1 MRLLKC
7 PKCGEMFSDTYKT
20 CPFCQE
26 DEERHSSKPVK
37 SAGHRTGGGRAKPKV
52 GGGVVI
58 VCLVLVLG
66 LTAYTIF
73 GNQITAFFTGEKDA
87 PTPEPAVLTMNKT
100 SVELTVGSSFAL
112 TVSGADKVAFSS
124 SDEAVAT
131 VSANGTVQAVSTG
144 SAVITASAADT
155 TATCRVAV
163 TAAVDQPT
171 DPVTPDVP
179 DTPVTPDTPDTP
191 SKSLTLRSI
200 FQDEGTSIGEEFS
213 IAPGQEVPMVVD
225 GTDSVVTW
233 KIDDSSVATISADG
247 VVTGVSSDASKVT
260 TMTATVDGQTLTCNV
275 RGGGTN

>member
-37 SAGHRTGGGRAKPKV
+37 SAGRRTGGGRAKPKV

-66 LTAYTIF
+66 LAAYTIF

-112 TVSGADKVAFSS
+112 TVSGADKVAFTS

-171 DPVTPDVP
+171 DPVTPD
-179 DTPVTPDTPDTP
+179 TP
-191 SKSLTLRSI
+191 SDLAIYSVY
-200 FQDEGTSIGEEFS
+200 G
-213 IAPGQEVPMVVD
+213 
-225 GTDSVVTW
+225 DSVVTDVTIKAGEEALMEVQGTDSTATW
-233 KIDDSSVATISADG
+233 SIEDSSIATVDSSGMVKGVASG
-247 VVTGVSSDASKVT
+247 ET
-260 TMTATVDGQTLTCNV
+260 TLTATVDGQTLTCKV
-275 RGGGTN
+275 RVN

>member
-37 SAGHRTGGGRAKPKV
+37 NAGHRTGGGRAKPKV

-66 LTAYTIF
+66 LAAYTIF

-163 TAAVDQPT
+163 TAAVDQP
-171 DPVTPDVP
+171 
-179 DTPVTPDTPDTP
+179 DTP
-191 SKSLTLRSI
+191 SDLVIYSVY
-200 FQDEGTSIGEEFS
+200 GESVVTDVTVE
-213 IAPGQEVPMVVD
+213 AGKEALMEVQ
-225 GTDSVVTW
+225 GTDSTVTW
-233 KIDDSSVATISADG
+233 SIEDSSIATVDSSGMVKGVASG
-247 VVTGVSSDASKVT
+247 VT
-260 TMTATVDGQTLTCNV
+260 TLTATVDGQTLTCKVRVNV
-275 RGGGTN
+275 KDN

>member
-37 SAGHRTGGGRAKPKV
+37 NAGHRTGGGRAKPKV

-66 LTAYTIF
+66 LAAYTIF

-171 DPVTPDVP
+171 DPVTPDTPSTNTLFLQSSGGLTGQFSMDPGETASVEVVGSSA
-179 DTPVTPDTPDTP
+179 PVTWSSSD
-191 SKSLTLRSI
+191 S
-200 FQDEGTSIGEEFS
+200 Q
-213 IAPGQEVPMVVD
+213 IATVD
-225 GTDSVVTW
+225 AS
-233 KIDDSSVATISADG
+233 G
-247 VVTGVSSDASKVT
+247 VVTAVSSGKAIITASVE
-260 TMTATVDGQTLTCNV
+260 GQTLTIEV
-275 RGGGTN
+275 LVW

>member
-66 LTAYTIF
+66 LAAYTIF

-171 DPVTPDVP
+171 DPVTPDTP

-191 SKSLTLRSI
+191 SDLAIYSAYGKN
-200 FQDEGTSIGEEFS
+200 
-213 IAPGQEVPMVVD
+213 VVTD
-225 GTDSVVTW
+225 VTIEAGKEALMKVQGTDSAVTW
-233 KIDDSSVATISADG
+233 SIADSAIATVDSSGMVKGVASG
-247 VVTGVSSDASKVT
+247 VT
-260 TMTATVDGQTLTCNV
+260 TLTATVDGQTLTCIV
-275 RGGGTN
+275 RVN

>member
-37 SAGHRTGGGRAKPKV
+37 NAGRRTGGGRAKPKV

-66 LTAYTIF
+66 LAAYTIF

-171 DPVTPDVP
+171 DPVTPD
-179 DTPVTPDTPDTP
+179 TP
-191 SKSLTLRSI
+191 SDLVIYSAYGKNVVTDVTI
-200 FQDEGTSIGEEFS
+200 KAGEE
-213 IAPGQEVPMVVD
+213 ALMEVQ
-225 GTDSVVTW
+225 GTDSTVTW
-233 KIDDSSVATISADG
+233 SIADSSIATVDSSGMVKGVASG
-247 VVTGVSSDASKVT
+247 ET
-260 TMTATVDGQTLTCNV
+260 TLTATVDGQTLTCIVRVNV
-275 RGGGTN
+275 KDN

>member
-37 SAGHRTGGGRAKPKV
+37 SAGRRTGGGRAKPKV

-66 LTAYTIF
+66 LAAYTIF

-131 VSANGTVQAVSTG
+131 VSANGTVQAVSEG

-163 TAAVDQPT
+163 TAAVDQP
-171 DPVTPDVP
+171 
-179 DTPVTPDTPDTP
+179 DTPTGKNLV
-191 SKSLTLRSI
+191 LQSI
-200 FQDEGTSIGEEFS
+200 YESRGQFSFNVGET
-213 IAPGQEVPMVVD
+213 APLEVD
-225 GTDSVVTW
+225 GTDATVTW
-233 KIDDSSVATISADG
+233 SSSDSQIATVDASG
-247 VVTGVSSDASKVT
+247 VVTAVSSGKAIITASVE
-260 TMTATVDGQTLTCNV
+260 GQTLTIEALV
-275 RGGGTN
+275 R

>member
-37 SAGHRTGGGRAKPKV
+37 SAGRRTGGARAKPKV

-66 LTAYTIF
+66 LAAYTIF

-155 TATCRVAV
+155 TAPCRVAV
-163 TAAVDQPT
+163 TAAVDQP
-171 DPVTPDVP
+171 
-179 DTPVTPDTPDTP
+179 DTPVTPDTPAGKDL
-191 SKSLTLRSI
+191 SLKAFGSEVTVQFS
-200 FQDEGTSIGEEFS
+200 FKVGET
-213 IAPGQEVPMVVD
+213 VPLEVD
-225 GTDSVVTW
+225 GTDATVTW
-233 KIDDSSVATISADG
+233 SSSDSQIATVDASG
-247 VVTGVSSDASKVT
+247 VVTAVSSGKT
-260 TMTATVDGQTLTCNV
+260 TITAAVDGQTLTIEALV
-275 RGGGTN
+275 W

>member
-37 SAGHRTGGGRAKPKV
+37 SAGRRTGGGRAKPKV

-66 LTAYTIF
+66 LAAYTIF

-179 DTPVTPDTPDTP
+179 SDLVIYSVYGGSVVTDVTI
-191 SKSLTLRSI
+191 KA
-200 FQDEGTSIGEEFS
+200 GEE
-213 IAPGQEVPMVVD
+213 ALMEVQ
-225 GTDSVVTW
+225 GTDSTATW
-233 KIDDSSVATISADG
+233 SIEDSSIATVDSSGMVKGVASG
-247 VVTGVSSDASKVT
+247 ET
-260 TMTATVDGQTLTCNV
+260 TLTATVDGQTLTCKV
-275 RGGGTN
+275 RVN

>member
-1 MRLLKC
+1 MKN
-7 PKCGEMFSDTYKT
+7 
-20 CPFCQE
+20 
-26 DEERHSSKPVK
+26 
-37 SAGHRTGGGRAKPKV
+37 AGHRTGGGRAKPKV

-66 LTAYTIF
+66 LAAYTIF

-171 DPVTPDVP
+171 DPVTPDTP
-179 DTPVTPDTPDTP
+179 DAPVTPDTPSDLAIYSAYGKNVVTDVTIELGKP
-191 SKSLTLRSI
+191 APMKVQGTESAVTWSI
-200 FQDEGTSIGEEFS
+200 ADTSI
-213 IAPGQEVPMVVD
+213 ATV
-225 GTDSVVTW
+225 
-233 KIDDSSVATISADG
+233 DSSG
-247 VVTGVSSDASKVT
+247 MVTGVAVGDT
-260 TMTATVDGQTLTCNV
+260 TLTATVDGQTLTCTIRIN
-275 RGGGTN
+275 

>member
-37 SAGHRTGGGRAKPKV
+37 NAGHRTGGGRAKPKV

-66 LTAYTIF
+66 LAAYTIF
-73 GNQITAFFTGEKDA
+73 GNQITAFFTSEKDA

-100 SVELTVGSSFAL
+100 NVELTVGSSFAL

-171 DPVTPDVP
+171 DPVTPDTP
-179 DTPVTPDTPDTP
+179 DTPVTPDTPTGKD
-191 SKSLTLRSI
+191 LVLQSI
-200 FQDEGTSIGEEFS
+200 YGSRGQFSFNVGET
-213 IAPGQEVPMVVD
+213 APLEVD
-225 GTDSVVTW
+225 GTDATVTW
-233 KIDDSSVATISADG
+233 SSSDSQIATVDASG
-247 VVTGVSSDASKVT
+247 VVTAVSSGKAIITASVE
-260 TMTATVDGQTLTCNV
+260 GQTLTIEALV
-275 RGGGTN
+275 W

>member
-66 LTAYTIF
+66 LAAYTIF
-73 GNQITAFFTGEKDA
+73 GNQITAFFAGEKDA

-171 DPVTPDVP
+171 DPI
-179 DTPVTPDTPDTP
+179 TPDTP
-191 SKSLTLRSI
+191 STNTLFLQSSGGLTGQFSM
-200 FQDEGTSIGEEFS
+200 DPGETASVEVVGS
-213 IAPGQEVPMVVD
+213 SAP
-225 GTDSVVTW
+225 VTW
-233 KIDDSSVATISADG
+233 SSSDSQIATVDASGI
-247 VVTGVSSDASKVT
+247 VTGVSSGLAII
-260 TMTATVDGQTLTCNV
+260 TAVVDGRTLTIQV
-275 RGGGTN
+275 LIW

>member
-37 SAGHRTGGGRAKPKV
+37 NAGHRTGGGRAKPKV

-66 LTAYTIF
+66 LAAYTIF

-163 TAAVDQPT
+163 TAAVDQP
-171 DPVTPDVP
+171 DNPVTP
-179 DTPVTPDTPDTP
+179 DTPVTPSTPTGKD
-191 SKSLTLRSI
+191 LVLQSI
-200 FQDEGTSIGEEFS
+200 YGSRGQFSFNVGET
-213 IAPGQEVPMVVD
+213 APLEVD
-225 GTDSVVTW
+225 GTDATVTW
-233 KIDDSSVATISADG
+233 SSSDSQIATVDASG
-247 VVTGVSSDASKVT
+247 VVTAVSSGKAIITASVE
-260 TMTATVDGQTLTCNV
+260 GQTLTIEALV
-275 RGGGTN
+275 R

>member
-37 SAGHRTGGGRAKPKV
+37 SAGRRTGGGRAKPKV

-66 LTAYTIF
+66 LAAYTIF

-163 TAAVDQPT
+163 TAAVDQP
-171 DPVTPDVP
+171 
-179 DTPVTPDTPDTP
+179 DTP
-191 SKSLTLRSI
+191 SDLAIYSVN
-200 FQDEGTSIGEEFS
+200 G
-213 IAPGQEVPMVVD
+213 
-225 GTDSVVTW
+225 DSVVTDVTIIAGEEALMEVQGTDSAVTW
-233 KIDDSSVATISADG
+233 SIADSSIATVDSSGMVKGVASGKTDL
-247 VVTGVSSDASKVT
+247 
-260 TMTATVDGQTLTCNV
+260 TATVDGQTLTCIV
-275 RGGGTN
+275 RVIVKDN

>member
-37 SAGHRTGGGRAKPKV
+37 SAGRRTGGGRAKPKV

-66 LTAYTIF
+66 LAAYTIF

-163 TAAVDQPT
+163 TAAVDQP
-171 DPVTPDVP
+171 
-179 DTPVTPDTPDTP
+179 DTP
-191 SKSLTLRSI
+191 SDLAIYSVNGNSVVTDVTI
-200 FQDEGTSIGEEFS
+200 IVGEE
-213 IAPGQEVPMVVD
+213 ALMEVQ
-225 GTDSVVTW
+225 GTDSAVTW
-233 KIDDSSVATISADG
+233 SIADSSIATVDSSGMVKGVASGKTDL
-247 VVTGVSSDASKVT
+247 
-260 TMTATVDGQTLTCNV
+260 TATVDGQTLTCIV
-275 RGGGTN
+275 RVTVKDN

>member
-37 SAGHRTGGGRAKPKV
+37 NAGRRTGGGRAKPKV

-66 LTAYTIF
+66 LAAYTIF

-163 TAAVDQPT
+163 TAAVDQP
-171 DPVTPDVP
+171 
-179 DTPVTPDTPDTP
+179 DTP
-191 SKSLTLRSI
+191 SDLAIYSAYGKNVVTDVTIEAGKEALM
-200 FQDEGTSIGEEFS
+200 
-213 IAPGQEVPMVVD
+213 EVQ
-225 GTDSVVTW
+225 GTDSAVTW
-233 KIDDSSVATISADG
+233 SIADSSVATVDSSGMVKG
-247 VVTGVSSDASKVT
+247 VASGET
-260 TMTATVDGQTLTCNV
+260 TLTATVDGQTLTCIV
-275 RGGGTN
+275 RVN

>member
-66 LTAYTIF
+66 LAAYTIF

-131 VSANGTVQAVSTG
+131 VSANGTVQAVSEG

-171 DPVTPDVP
+171 DPVTPD
-179 DTPVTPDTPDTP
+179 TP
-191 SKSLTLRSI
+191 SDLVIYSVY
-200 FQDEGTSIGEEFS
+200 GES
-213 IAPGQEVPMVVD
+213 VVTDVTVEVGKEALMEVQ
-225 GTDSVVTW
+225 GTDSAVTW
-233 KIDDSSVATISADG
+233 SIEDSSIATVDSSGMVKGVASGQTDL
-247 VVTGVSSDASKVT
+247 
-260 TMTATVDGQTLTCNV
+260 TATVDGQTLKCLV
-275 RGGGTN
+275 RVKVKDN

>member
-37 SAGHRTGGGRAKPKV
+37 NAGHRTGGGRAKPKV

-66 LTAYTIF
+66 LAAYTIF

-179 DTPVTPDTPDTP
+179 SDLAIYSAYGKNVVTDVTI
-191 SKSLTLRSI
+191 KA
-200 FQDEGTSIGEEFS
+200 GEE
-213 IAPGQEVPMVVD
+213 ALMEVQ
-225 GTDSVVTW
+225 GTDSTVTW
-233 KIDDSSVATISADG
+233 SIADSSIATVDSSGMVKGVASG
-247 VVTGVSSDASKVT
+247 ET
-260 TMTATVDGQTLTCNV
+260 TLTATVDGQTLTCIVRVNV
-275 RGGGTN
+275 KVN

>member
-66 LTAYTIF
+66 LAAYTIF

-171 DPVTPDVP
+171 DPVTPDAP
-179 DTPVTPDTPDTP
+179 DTPDTPDTP
-191 SKSLTLRSI
+191 TGKDLVLQSI
-200 FQDEGTSIGEEFS
+200 YGSRGQFSFNVGET
-213 IAPGQEVPMVVD
+213 APLEVD
-225 GTDSVVTW
+225 GTDATVTW
-233 KIDDSSVATISADG
+233 SSSDTKIATVDASG
-247 VVTGVSSDASKVT
+247 VVTAVSSGKAIITASVE
-260 TMTATVDGQTLTCNV
+260 GQTLTIEALV
-275 RGGGTN
+275 R

>member
-37 SAGHRTGGGRAKPKV
+37 SAGRRTGGGRAKPKV

-66 LTAYTIF
+66 LAAYTIF

-87 PTPEPAVLTMNKT
+87 PTPESAVLTMNKT

-179 DTPVTPDTPDTP
+179 SDLVIYSAYGKNVVTDVTI
-191 SKSLTLRSI
+191 KA
-200 FQDEGTSIGEEFS
+200 GEE
-213 IAPGQEVPMVVD
+213 ALMEVQ
-225 GTDSVVTW
+225 GTDSTVTW
-233 KIDDSSVATISADG
+233 SIADSSIATVDSSGMVKGVASG
-247 VVTGVSSDASKVT
+247 ET
-260 TMTATVDGQTLTCNV
+260 TLTATVDGQTLTCIVRVNV
-275 RGGGTN
+275 KVN